1 MNKNILDL
9 PTSILETLWF
19 ADGPHANYVESNLNK
34 NLFGLNIHTSTS
46 KEPSLIYTELPIKIV
61 PINAISQ
68 DLGYYP
74 TFERLSAEQ
83 RYLYLRWLTDRTIS
97 VSNSF
102 IYLYYYGLER
112 HLYFGNA
119 ESAILEIFNLCL
131 NHKSTLDYYAL
142 NAILASSIIMNKRE
156 RLLYLFKDKD
166 RFKKFNITN
175 FYILCKK
182 EILPYL
188 APRDLL
194 ALSLRVK
201 LKAPHVDEKI
211 LIKSIANTLEKK
223 FSMSKLP
230 LDIFDFNSFPCEPI
244 CLAANTS
251 LNLHQYSPIL
261 AAPLKSD
268 DFCDSVR
275 DILYES
281 FALTVNS

>member
-1 MNKNILDL
+1 MDKNILDL
-9 PTSILETLWF
+9 PTNVLDTLWF

-34 NLFGLNIHTSTS
+34 NLFGLSIHTTTS
-46 KEPSLIYTELPIKIV
+46 KEPSLIYTKLPIKIA
-61 PINAISQ
+61 PINLINQ

-74 TFERLSAEQ
+74 TYERLSAEQ
-83 RYLYLRWLTDRTIS
+83 RYLYLRWLNDRMIA
-97 VSNSF
+97 VSDGF

-131 NHKSTLDYYAL
+131 NHKITLDYYAL

-175 FYILCKK
+175 FYIVCKN

-201 LKAPHVDEKI
+201 LKTPKVDEKV
-211 LIKSIANTLEKK
+211 LIKSIAYTLEKK

-230 LDIFDFNSFPCEPI
+230 LDIFNFNSFPREPI

-251 LNLHQYSPIL
+251 LNLHQYNLEL

-268 DFCDSVR
+268 DFCNLAR

-281 FALTVNS
+281 FEFAVNL